1 MYLYAGH
8 YILNWQLNSVMICGK
23 RFKGKHNSE
32 NIRHE
37 YEEAVATF
45 EITDN
50 ISCIISDNASNMIKA
65 FDFSLPGF
73 ESKADQCDDES
84 EEDHDCEETDDDN
97 EELKDCLPRHSRCCA
112 HTLQLVIK
120 DGLRLFF
127 KFDKYY

>member
-1 MYLYAGH
+1 M
-8 YILNWQLNSVMICGK
+8 
-23 RFKGKHNSE
+23 
-32 NIRHE
+32 
-37 YEEAVATF
+37 ATF

-73 ESKADQCDDES
+73 ESNADQCEDES
-84 EEDHDCEETDDDN
+84 EEDYDCEETDDDN

-120 DGLRLFF
+120 DGLKDSSSNLENIF
-127 KFDKYY
+127 

>member
-1 MYLYAGH
+1 V
-8 YILNWQLNSVMICGK
+8 QLRIPPS
-23 RFKGKHNSE
+23 
-32 NIRHE
+32 
-37 YEEAVATF
+37 
-45 EITDN
+45 
-50 ISCIISDNASNMIKA
+50 
-65 FDFSLPGF
+65 GF